1 MNFLTLEF
9 PFSCFV
15 CMFFFALFDRAC
27 RVTQGHDGTVRSIC
41 VLKIYRYLIDAVYI
55 QMLIVLKTRARC
67 GRTWNVATARR
78 GAVSVTR
85 VNTYIPFAL
94 QSIG

>member
-1 MNFLTLEF
+1 MY
-9 PFSCFV
+9 V
-15 CMFFFALFDRAC
+15 FFALFDWAC
-27 RVTQGHDGTVRSIC
+27 RVTQGHDGTVRSIR
-41 VLKIYRYLIDAVYI
+41 VKIYRYLIDAVYI
-55 QMLIVLKTRARC
+55 QMLIVLKTRARY

-94 QSIG
+94 QSIR